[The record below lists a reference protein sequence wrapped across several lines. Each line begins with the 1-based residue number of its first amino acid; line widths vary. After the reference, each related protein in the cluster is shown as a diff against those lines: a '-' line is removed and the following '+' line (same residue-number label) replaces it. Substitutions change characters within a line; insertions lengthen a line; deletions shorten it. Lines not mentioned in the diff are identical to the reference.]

1 MTLIERIHFGDN
13 KKRGRERRY
22 RHRRIFFGKAPFLF
36 RLLRRCELNN
46 AIEFQLNYIQIIEAL
61 FVQYFIEILLYFII
75 NCTII

>member
-46 AIEFQLNYIQIIEAL
+46 AIEFQLNYIQIITVFTDLSGMKRIARQTVL
-61 FVQYFIEILLYFII
+61 PR
-75 NCTII
+75 

>member
-22 RHRRIFFGKAPFLF
+22 R
-36 RLLRRCELNN
+36 LLYGCRCELNN

-61 FVQYFIEILLYFII
+61 IVLLYSHSK
-75 NCTII
+75 NTET